1 MENRSCGE
9 ILVELNGRTHLYTE
23 VQKSSRN
30 SGFQVVPPSAVS
42 HTIIRSP
49 ASVKAKM
56 WGPKIVMKTSDV
68 PSGFVARK
76 TWFLSLSS
84 RLAAM
89 ILEPHLFPAY
99 VFCDMGA

>member
-1 MENRSCGE
+1 MENQSCGE
-9 ILVELNGRTHLYTE
+9 ILVELNGRTQLYTE
-23 VQKSSRN
+23 VYQSFRN
-30 SGFQVVPPSAVS
+30 SGIQVVPPSVVS

-56 WGPKIVMKTSDV
+56 WGPKIVMKTNDV
-68 PSGFVARK
+68 PNGLVARK
-76 TWFLSLSS
+76 TWFLSLSI